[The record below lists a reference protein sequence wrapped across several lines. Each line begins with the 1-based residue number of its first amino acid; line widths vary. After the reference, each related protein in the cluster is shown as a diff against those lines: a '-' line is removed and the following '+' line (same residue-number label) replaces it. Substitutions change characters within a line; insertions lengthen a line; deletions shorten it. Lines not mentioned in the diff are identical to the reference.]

1 MSTPDAEQLALD
13 GLAPRKRRKRAP
25 AERTAASEH
34 PIARVVLDVQ
44 ATHLGQTFDYLIDE
58 RQSESVRPGVLV
70 RVRFGG
76 RRVNGVVW
84 ERADHSDTP
93 SSSLRY
99 LERVLGPQVV
109 VPASMRED
117 ITRIADA
124 YGGTRANIL
133 RLAVPPRVARVE
145 QEQQMVAPFTR
156 RGAAAEALRRM
167 PDEYRRVLASS
178 YDGLQGLDD
187 ALHGGRFRAFAVD
200 PLPGVGEWCRL
211 AGWMALTAM
220 SAGKAVVIV
229 LPTMREVNDLSRE
242 LTGLGLRMFE
252 RTGAANGGY
261 DGDVAVLNAS
271 LAPAERY
278 RAYLAVAS
286 GTVRCVIGTRAAMY
300 APVEGPALFMILE
313 DIDYQYADG
322 MMPYAHARGVLRLR
336 ARSHDGVF
344 VAMAQARS
352 PISQWECGANHV
364 AQTPVSGFSTSI
376 RPLPSVIKERM
387 PWVRWLNRE
396 ELGRLGDTTLGA
408 RVPHT
413 AVTILS
419 KALESGPVLLSVPH
433 DGIDETLSCAACHRR
448 ARCPRCTGPLA
459 GSGQGTTPRCLWCGA
474 AAVQWRCPGC
484 GGERMRVVRVG
495 AAGTAQELRGL
506 FRHVPIVVSSPNQPR
521 GIVEDVA
528 CAPMIVIASLG
539 AEPRVRG
546 DGTGNTEYRAVAI
559 LDAWTSLYGI
569 GVDAR
574 EDTLTA
580 WMRVVSMCAPR
591 SRGGQALLLGET
603 DPVIARSLALWDGR
617 VLAAQ
622 ELAER
627 AETGLPPVVGAA
639 CVWGRRDVVRAALEH
654 IGAFTGDL
662 AVIDTGQG
670 GVPAVW
676 GPVPIAQ
683 PRTIDARELE
693 ATQDRVKAVVRVPL
707 SERAELARRLRA
719 EVARH
724 VAAREPG
731 ELRFQ
736 LDPKDLI

>member
-1 MSTPDAEQLALD
+1 M
-13 GLAPRKRRKRAP
+13 
-25 AERTAASEH
+25 
-34 PIARVVLDVQ
+34 Q

-84 ERADHSDTP
+84 ERADRSDTP

-200 PLPGVGEWCRL
+200 PLPGWGNGAGL

-322 MMPYAHARGVLRLR
+322 MMR
-336 ARSHDGVF
+336 
-344 VAMAQARS
+344 
-352 PISQWECGANHV
+352 
-364 AQTPVSGFSTSI
+364 TP
-376 RPLPSVIKERM
+376 RP
-387 PWVRWLNRE
+387 
-396 ELGRLGDTTLGA
+396 
-408 RVPHT
+408 
-413 AVTILS
+413 
-419 KALESGPVLLSVPH
+419 
-433 DGIDETLSCAACHRR
+433 RR
-448 ARCPRCTGPLA
+448 A
-459 GSGQGTTPRCLWCGA
+459 A
-474 AAVQWRCPGC
+474 AARP
-484 GGERMRVVRVG
+484 
-495 AAGTAQELRGL
+495 
-506 FRHVPIVVSSPNQPR
+506 QP
-521 GIVEDVA
+521 
-528 CAPMIVIASLG
+528 
-539 AEPRVRG
+539 
-546 DGTGNTEYRAVAI
+546 
-559 LDAWTSLYGI
+559 
-569 GVDAR
+569 
-574 EDTLTA
+574 
-580 WMRVVSMCAPR
+580 
-591 SRGGQALLLGET
+591 
-603 DPVIARSLALWDGR
+603 
-617 VLAAQ
+617 
-622 ELAER
+622 
-627 AETGLPPVVGAA
+627 
-639 CVWGRRDVVRAALEH
+639 
-654 IGAFTGDL
+654 
-662 AVIDTGQG
+662 
-670 GVPAVW
+670 
-676 GPVPIAQ
+676 
-683 PRTIDARELE
+683 
-693 ATQDRVKAVVRVPL
+693 
-707 SERAELARRLRA
+707 
-719 EVARH
+719 
-724 VAAREPG
+724 
-731 ELRFQ
+731 
-736 LDPKDLI
+736 

>member
-167 PDEYRRVLASS
+167 PDDYRRVLASS

-376 RPLPSVIKERM
+376 RPVPSVIKERM

-459 GSGQGTTPRCLWCGA
+459 GSGQGTPRCLWCGA

-559 LDAWTSLYGI
+559 LDAWTSLYGT

-654 IGAFTGDL
+654 IDAFTGDL